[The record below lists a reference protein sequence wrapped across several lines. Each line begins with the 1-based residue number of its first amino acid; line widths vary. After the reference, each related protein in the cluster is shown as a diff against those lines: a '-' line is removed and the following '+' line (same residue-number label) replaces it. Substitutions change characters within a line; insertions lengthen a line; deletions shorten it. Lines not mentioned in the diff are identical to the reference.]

1 MDKAKQAVYN
11 FALSVLAEANK
22 AGDDSTSHAIEKALG
37 SAPTDVLLALKQV
50 YADLIPRLRQRE
62 FEYPPDLAQ
71 QVEAAMNQIDSARK
85 GRRFW
90 FF

>member
-11 FALSVLAEANK
+11 FALTVLAEANK

-37 SAPTDVLLALKQV
+37 SAPADVLPVLKQV
-50 YADLIPRLRQRE
+50 YADLIPRLKRRE
-62 FEYPPDLAQ
+62 FEYPPDLVR
-71 QVEAAMNQIDSARK
+71 QVEAALREIDSARK